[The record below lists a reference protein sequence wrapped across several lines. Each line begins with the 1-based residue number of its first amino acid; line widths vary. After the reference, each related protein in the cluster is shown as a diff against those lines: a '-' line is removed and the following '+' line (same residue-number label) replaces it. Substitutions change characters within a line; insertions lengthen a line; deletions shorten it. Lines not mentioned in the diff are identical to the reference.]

1 MGSSCMPGLGP
12 DLNVPQHPA
21 RYTLCQAHKEGSEK
35 DPWADRAL
43 WCQNQEWTKC
53 TKALGVH

>member
-1 MGSSCMPGLGP
+1 MPGLGP

-21 RYTLCQAHKEGSEK
+21 QYTLCQAHKEGSEK